1 MALGT
6 SEPLRVIAC
15 EEDLCPV
22 LTVLGEDIDELH
34 EFAQYIRE
42 VFCNITFD
50 SDIEKGMGKLKA
62 GFKTRRHEIL
72 YHLLRINKEV
82 PEIINVYGQLDNS
95 SLGNK
100 MSLPC
105 TPERNRT
112 VVGSQLTK
120 VADGGRKIK
129 CELHTKMEKIG
140 SQKPDRIYFC
150 ASVPEHVTI
159 NNEDLSGRIYVYK
172 ITEHV

>member
-62 GFKTRRHEIL
+62 
-72 YHLLRINKEV
+72 
-82 PEIINVYGQLDNS
+82 
-95 SLGNK
+95 
-100 MSLPC
+100 
-105 TPERNRT
+105 
-112 VVGSQLTK
+112 
-120 VADGGRKIK
+120 
-129 CELHTKMEKIG
+129 
-140 SQKPDRIYFC
+140 
-150 ASVPEHVTI
+150 
-159 NNEDLSGRIYVYK
+159 
-172 ITEHV
+172 